1 MTPMGEYVE
10 ERDGTYYV
18 TGTRVSLDSLVYAFG
33 RGESPETIRQN
44 FDTLQLDEVYGAIA
58 WYLRNQAEVD
68 LYLIRRREQ
77 WEEGR
82 RNTEPLPGDL
92 RARLEAARPQLHG
105 PRPR

>member
-1 MTPMGEYVE
+1 MGEYVE

-58 WYLRNQAEVD
+58 WYLRHQSEVD
-68 LYLIRRREQ
+68 SYLIRQREKCEQ
-77 WEEGR
+77 GR
-82 RNTEPLPGDL
+82 RNADPLPEDL
-92 RARLEAARPQLHG
+92 RARLGAARSHLHG